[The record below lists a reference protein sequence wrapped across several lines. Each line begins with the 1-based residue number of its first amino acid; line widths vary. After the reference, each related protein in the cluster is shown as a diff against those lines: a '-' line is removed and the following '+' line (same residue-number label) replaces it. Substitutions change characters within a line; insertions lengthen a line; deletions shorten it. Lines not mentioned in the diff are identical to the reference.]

1 MPILKNIG
9 ILSLLFLSPFW
20 ASAAYSQS
28 ETANDDSNAL
38 RENPNN
44 PLVEIQT
51 SMGNIIL
58 ELFPEEAPQTVANFI
73 ELAEGRKPFVDPD
86 SGEMVTR
93 PYYDGQIF
101 HRVIDDFMIQGGSPT
116 GLGNGSPGYSFA
128 DEINARSLGL
138 DRMNAF
144 DEEGVPHTFLRI
156 GSQQQFQSL
165 ILQPLLSAMGINSQE
180 ELEANLTEVESRI
193 NSMSVKDVYE
203 NQGYVYDER
212 LISRMPV
219 RGVIAMANAGPN
231 SNGSQFFINLVDT
244 DWLAGKHTVFGRVR
258 QGMEVVDAIGARET
272 DAMDRPLEAVRII
285 QVREIQ

>member
-1 MPILKNIG
+1 MFFLKKIG
-9 ILSLLFLSPFW
+9 ILSLLLFSPFLIPI
-20 ASAAYSQS
+20 AFSQS
-28 ETANDDSNAL
+28 EPASADIESL

-44 PLVEIQT
+44 PVVEIQT

-58 ELFPEEAPQTVANFI
+58 ELFAEEAPQTVANFI
-73 ELAEGRKPFVDPD
+73 ELAEGRKLFVDPE
-86 SGEMVTR
+86 SGEMVAR

-101 HRVIDDFMIQGGSPT
+101 HRVIDNFMIQGGSPT
-116 GLGNGSPGYSFA
+116 GLGNGTPGYSFA
-128 DEINARSLGL
+128 DEINAHSLGL

-144 DEEGVPHTFLRI
+144 DEEGAPHPFLRI
-156 GSQQQFQSL
+156 ASQQQFQIL

-231 SNGSQFFINLVDT
+231 SNGSQFFINLIDT
-244 DWLAGKHTVFGRVR
+244 EWLAGKHTVFGRVR
-258 QGMEVVDAIGARET
+258 QGMDVVDAIGATET
-272 DAMDRPLEAVRII
+272 DAMDRPLEPIRII